1 MAVPTIVVTGRH
13 RPHEVLFL
21 VLSTAAGAAFVLG
34 AKPPTTVQQLVGP
47 WVLWT
52 WYLLL
57 LASGVI
63 GLISIVQPDTYR
75 ALVLE
80 SAAMVGQTAAP
91 LLYGLALLASGV
103 PAAGFAVAFCLTWA
117 GASAWRAWQVWRAM
131 RVLQQ
136 AGGQ

>member
-1 MAVPTIVVTGRH
+1 MATIVVTGRH
-13 RPHEVLFL
+13 RPHEVMFL
-21 VLSTAAGAAFVLG
+21 ILSALAGGAFVVG
-34 AKPPTTVQQLVGP
+34 AKPPTTVEQLVGP

-63 GLISIVQPDTYR
+63 GLVSIVQPDTYR

-91 LLYGLALLASGV
+91 LLYGVALLASSNS
-103 PAAGFAVAFCLTWA
+103 AATFAVAFCLTWA
-117 GASAWRAWQVWRAM
+117 GASAWRCWQVGRGM